1 MIEGDGKM
9 GRWGDEEMGRWGDG
23 KETEIHPLSWSI
35 GIARS
40 PRHPTLREAPLFP
53 RSYSANISRSVN
65 GVVRQQN
72 DRFPFIGAEAIV
84 ADIIR

>member
-1 MIEGDGKM
+1 
-9 GRWGDEEMGRWGDG
+9 MGRWGDG
-23 KETEIHPLSWSI
+23 EMGRWERNRNTSSLLVDWIWRGDPFLQT
-35 GIARS
+35 RS
-40 PRHPTLREAPLFP
+40 EDRHPTLREAPLFP

-72 DRFPFIGAEAIV
+72 DRFLFIGAEAIV